1 VTRNPFVWGAVILS
15 IVLLVFAVYFPPL
28 SQVLTMVVP
37 TSFQWLFIL
46 GMSFIPLVV
55 VQILKQGM
63 LFYKGTPEKRKL
75 K

>member
-37 TSFQWLFIL
+37 TPFQWLFIL
-46 GMSFIPLVV
+46 GMSLIPLVV
-55 VQILKQGM
+55 VQILKKGAF
-63 LFYKGTPEKRKL
+63 FYKDAHDR
-75 K
+75 